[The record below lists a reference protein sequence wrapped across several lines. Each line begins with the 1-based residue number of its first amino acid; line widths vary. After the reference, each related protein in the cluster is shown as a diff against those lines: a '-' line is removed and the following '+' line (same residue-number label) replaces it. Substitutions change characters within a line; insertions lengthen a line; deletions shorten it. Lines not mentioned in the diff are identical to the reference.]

1 MADLKKSGLA
11 FAKAFKQASSEA
23 DAALAAQKA
32 ERMAQLVESE
42 RALPLR
48 LPRANPKTK
57 QELASHAERV
67 GRQMLGEHVTSGKK
81 GDTKNLAGRSMK
93 ENQRIKELEYELAPT
108 KDIPASTE
116 YESRIGDINVAFPGD
131 YTLSDVELK
140 SLRGQPVG
148 SRQQGGSRYGLG
160 KMDQEEPL
168 FWASSEMPAQLAQDK
183 ITDVAHLFEPER
195 VMAEHL
201 AMGPVA
207 TNFAQHFADAN
218 LRAIDYSKLSKKDM
232 DTFDRI
238 IAGGYDKKNP
248 KTGVIET
255 VAFPNWPGIADP
267 QAAYDAMKRDPEL
280 RKWFNSRMKTPKVTE
295 ATNMPNGLDVQW
307 AITSPDLRN
316 MEVNLTGHSVG
327 EMVPNA
333 KLTDTAEHDT
343 YAKGIR
349 GKYKGHQGVLTP
361 FQISYPDAAQHI
373 SSTQRPQDFTGTIQ
387 KVFPHQIV
395 DQQYID
401 EYGEYKRQLQKILTG
416 KKKGGSVTNRED
428 YQARLDA
435 MMEKHM
441 ASGGGA
447 FKKVQFKAD
456 GGTIDNTIPDDSDG
470 GAVMFAPKYASGGA
484 IHHGIKP
491 LQWKAGGGWAKAGK
505 AIAKAAQEAGAMKA
519 PQTAEKELTTV
530 QDYHTSL
537 MDEVRRRAVEAKKEM
552 DAFNYKYDKGQRVFT
567 EHGAKNNLPPL
578 TVVERSRHGN
588 HLMWEG
594 EPWRSPKIIDPETG
608 KAKRTP
614 YVPGYKLRRED
625 PETGEW
631 QEFILPESAIKGDV
645 EMAGGGLSK
654 VSKAISKAS
663 KLADAKLA
671 EKAVEAPAV
680 VVPSKLS
687 KVKDYVRQN
696 EGQYGAKRLER
707 AADEIPNLEGMYQED
722 ALKQAFAGDN
732 AKALMTINPKDFEK
746 YAMPLPMSLAH
757 DKAYFREGARNP
769 TMREAFMASG
779 LTNEQWHELSD
790 IQKMDVFNAFNK
802 KQSKMAINQPMEYDE
817 YIKHLGQVEGGF
829 NDVPFLQINKQEQGL
844 PLMPFISG
852 HEGRHRNRA
861 LASKG
866 EEKSLVQL
874 LPRAELREPFPRRSR
889 EEYIEALK
897 KELEMTGNMVRP
909 EAEDV
914 YGNGQIQQIIRKPIQ
929 LPDLYASGGN
939 VQRFD
944 GGGMVVDQSDMGDES
959 PSKSRLMMEILAR
972 MAKEQAGEEVASLKK
987 PRAFTDLANRGV
999 VAPLAGIPV
1008 DLMNMGLEGIDAVR
1022 ELASGKPVA
1031 NRFASDKPFLGS
1043 EHIKDV
1049 MRKYGMTTD
1058 EERPMMETGLS
1069 IFSPSGT
1076 GIAKGATKAGEVAR
1090 KGARTAKAGINSTAA
1105 MMRRPQPN

>member
-48 LPRANPKTK
+48 LPRATPKTK
-57 QELASHAERV
+57 QELTSHAERV
-67 GRQMLGEHVTSGKK
+67 GRQMLGEHITSGKK

-108 KDIPASTE
+108 KDIPASSE

-131 YTLSDVELK
+131 YTVSDVELK

-160 KMDQEEPL
+160 KMDQDEPL

-183 ITDVAHLFEPER
+183 ITDVAHLFEPDR

-232 DTFDRI
+232 NTFDKI

-267 QAAYDAMKRDPEL
+267 EAAYAAMKADPEL

-387 KVFPHQIV
+387 KVFPHQVV

-428 YQARLDA
+428 YQARLDS
-435 MMEKHM
+435 MLEKHM
-441 ASGGGA
+441 AGGGGAFKQIQFKADGGGA
-447 FKKVQFKAD
+447 FKKMQFKAQ
-456 GGTIDNTIPDDSDG
+456 GGTVDNTMPDTSDAG
-470 GAVMFAPKYASGGA
+470 EIKFAPKYASGGA

-491 LQWKAGGGWAKAGK
+491 LQWKAGGGGVGK
-505 AIAKAAQEAGAMKA
+505 AMKA
-519 PQTAEKELTTV
+519 VEKATAAADAALAAPKVDRLSMNYKDVTKRVPEVAEAVDKLFKGEITKAQYNDIVNMYKPVTPYSFVPKPATKDEAVDALRGDAAKSRYGAQAEYTPGSKVGLRLDIPAYTGKGVWVNSIHDEKAKKVAYGPVASVKNADLGISQNESKRIALGGAKAPYAKIKGDWNPMSEEEAVAKAQEYLNHPEWRQIGMDPERHSYFYDRATMTPITGAEEIIQIGPLVLGKNPKYGKADDFEYADGGKIAKGVMGALAKASKMAEGRVFKTTDGYTFKEMPDGRVTDGDMTWGSAKEFLREMPHAFQQGDELGK
-530 QDYHTSL
+530 
-537 MDEVRRRAVEAKKEM
+537 RRAGMESYGSPSGEQFM
-552 DAFNYKYDKGQRVFT
+552 DKWSEFMSKPSEDQLIQR
-567 EHGAKNNLPPL
+567 AINKQNAPKPKL
-578 TVVERSRHGN
+578 TVV
-588 HLMWEG
+588 
-594 EPWRSPKIIDPETG
+594 
-608 KAKRTP
+608 KR
-614 YVPGYKLRRED
+614 K
-625 PETGEW
+625 
-631 QEFILPESAIKGDV
+631 
-645 EMAGGGLSK
+645 GGL
-654 VSKAISKAS
+654 A
-663 KLADAKLA
+663 
-671 EKAVEAPAV
+671 
-680 VVPSKLS
+680 
-687 KVKDYVRQN
+687 
-696 EGQYGAKRLER
+696 
-707 AADEIPNLEGMYQED
+707 
-722 ALKQAFAGDN
+722 
-732 AKALMTINPKDFEK
+732 
-746 YAMPLPMSLAH
+746 
-757 DKAYFREGARNP
+757 
-769 TMREAFMASG
+769 
-779 LTNEQWHELSD
+779 
-790 IQKMDVFNAFNK
+790 
-802 KQSKMAINQPMEYDE
+802 
-817 YIKHLGQVEGGF
+817 
-829 NDVPFLQINKQEQGL
+829 
-844 PLMPFISG
+844 
-852 HEGRHRNRA
+852 
-861 LASKG
+861 
-866 EEKSLVQL
+866 
-874 LPRAELREPFPRRSR
+874 
-889 EEYIEALK
+889 
-897 KELEMTGNMVRP
+897 
-909 EAEDV
+909 
-914 YGNGQIQQIIRKPIQ
+914 
-929 LPDLYASGGN
+929 
-939 VQRFD
+939 RFD
-944 GGGMVVDQSDMGDES
+944 GGGIAVDQSNNGGADFTREKKIAS
-959 PSKSRLMMEILAR
+959 ILAQ
-972 MAKEQAGEEVASLKK
+972 MAKEQGAEEVASLKK
-987 PRAFTDLANRGV
+987 PRSFTDLANRGF
-999 VAPLAGIPV
+999 VAPLAGLPV
-1008 DLMNMGLEGIDAVR
+1008 DMINMGLEGVDAVR
-1022 ELASGKPVA
+1022 NLANGKPVA
-1031 NRFASDKPFLGS
+1031 NRLASDKPYLGS
-1043 EHIKDV
+1043 EHLKDL
-1049 MRKYGMTTD
+1049 MREYGMTTD
-1058 EERPMMETGLS
+1058 EERPMMETVMS
-1069 IFSPSGT
+1069 IFSPSASGA
-1076 GIAKGATKAGEVAR
+1076 AKGATKAGEAVR
-1090 KGARTAKAGINSTAA
+1090 KGARAAKSGLNSTAA